1 MIKLFHNIIFGGLIA
16 AKKLSN
22 ADWAEYFKKFNYYNG
37 EITVKDFCIQN
48 DITKSQFYCYKKR
61 LDEGNI
67 ETSESIFYPI
77 NFNNSENDINI
88 SSIREIKINIG
99 NATIMIPVSET
110 TLISSIITELSN
122 KY

>member
-1 MIKLFHNIIFGGLIA
+1 MA
-16 AKKLSN
+16 RKLSN
-22 ADWAEYFKKFNYYNG
+22 ADWAEYVKKFNEYNG

-48 DITKSQFYCYKKR
+48 DITKSQFYYHKKR

-77 NFNNSENDINI
+77 NLNNSGTDINA
-88 SSIREIKINIG
+88 SSVREIKINIG
-99 NATIMIPVSET
+99 NATIIIPVSET

-122 KY
+122 KC

>member
-1 MIKLFHNIIFGGLIA
+1 MVTKLN
-16 AKKLSN
+16 
-22 ADWAEYFKKFNYYNG
+22 EYNG

-48 DITKSQFYCYKKR
+48 DITKSQFYYYKKR

-67 ETSESIFYPI
+67 ETSESIFYSI

-122 KY
+122 KC